1 MPMSS
6 PPATDYID
14 KDGFRANVGIVLSRA
29 SRELF
34 LGGRV
39 GGRGWQ
45 FPQGGVNRGEPVEEA
60 LFRELKEEIGLE
72 RGDVKML
79 ASTRGWMRYRLP
91 RQYVR
96 DRCVGQKQRWFLLEL
111 IADESKLRFDSTAT
125 PEFDR
130 WRWTDYWTP
139 VREVVYFK
147 RRVYVRALHDL
158 GKAMFPE
165 GLPPYPE
172 WWAEIDASNQA

>member
-1 MPMSS
+1 MSIQS
-6 PPATDYID
+6 AIDYID
-14 KDGFRANVGIVLSRA
+14 KDGFPAQCGHCADARSGEV
-29 SRELF
+29 F

-45 FPQGGVNRGEPVEEA
+45 FPQAGVNRGERVEEA

-72 RGDVKML
+72 RKDVDVL
-79 ASTRGWMRYRLP
+79 GSTRGWLRYRLP

-96 DRCVGQKQRWFLLEL
+96 DRCNRAEAALVLLKL
-111 IADESKLRFDSTAT
+111 VADESKLRFDATAT
-125 PEFDR
+125 PEFGSLALGRLLD
-130 WRWTDYWTP
+130 P
-139 VREVVYFK
+139 VREVIYFK

-158 GKAMFPE
+158 GQLMFPE

-172 WWAEIDASNQA
+172 WWPEIESAHT